1 MMNDFMLT
9 TISVIFF
16 FFLYDTIYPWSNA
29 ADQKIHSWKENQHQQ
44 ETTLE
49 QTPLL
54 RKGNKDFIHNALFWH
69 IDVGIWN

>member
-49 QTPLL
+49 QRPLL
-54 RKGNKDFIHNALFWH
+54 RKGNRDFIHNALFWH